1 MKRQA
6 IYGLCVA
13 TSAVALMT
21 GCATKQDSSAAR
33 ARQDSAAGYDA
44 MQAARPRTKIVR
56 SNRERRRRRPT

>member
-21 GCATKQDSSAAR
+21 GCATQEEAPKTEVKCPTVPELPAQLALPAAVTHVSR
-33 ARQDSAAGYDA
+33 MSEL
-44 MQAARPRTKIVR
+44 VR
-56 SNRERRRRRPT
+56 R